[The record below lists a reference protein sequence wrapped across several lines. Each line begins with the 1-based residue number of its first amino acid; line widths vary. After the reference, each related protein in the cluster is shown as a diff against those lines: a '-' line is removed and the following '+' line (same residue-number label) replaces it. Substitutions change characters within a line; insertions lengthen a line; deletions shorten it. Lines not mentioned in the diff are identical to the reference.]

1 MSDVVVEQRFEQWLQ
16 MAGLDRLDLEALARY
31 ALRSSDQDAEKVE
44 LLRTVILWLQGKKIP
59 EIVPSLIL
67 DFIDEYA
74 VAASRAADELRLVT
88 NTLIASAESEAQSG
102 IPRRRARL
110 TDREHEV
117 LALLAHAL
125 SNRLIA
131 ARLSISEK
139 TVKNHITSVFAKL
152 GVSSRSEAL
161 VVALHEGMLKGANH
175 APTQVRALALAP
187 QDQPAE

>member
-1 MSDVVVEQRFEQWLQ
+1 MSDAVVEQWFEQWLQ
-16 MAGLDRLDLEALARY
+16 MTGLDRLDLEALARY
-31 ALRSSDQDAEKVE
+31 ALRSSGQDSDKVE
-44 LLRTVILWLQGKKIP
+44 LLGTVILWLQGR
-59 EIVPSLIL
+59 EITETVPSLIL

-74 VAASRAADELRLVT
+74 SATSRAADELRLVT
-88 NTLIASAESEAQSG
+88 NALIAGAEPEARSG
-102 IPRRRARL
+102 MPRRRTRL

-125 SNRLIA
+125 SNRMIA

-161 VVALHEGMLKGANH
+161 VVALHEGMLK
-175 APTQVRALALAP
+175 
-187 QDQPAE
+187 D

>member
-44 LLRTVILWLQGKKIP
+44 LLRTVILWLQGRINP
-59 EIVPSLIL
+59 GVVPSLIL

-74 VAASRAADELRLVT
+74 VAATRAADELRLVT
-88 NTLIASAESEAQSG
+88 NALIASAEPEAQSG
-102 IPRRRARL
+102 VPRRRARL

-161 VVALHEGMLKGANH
+161 VVALHEGMLKN
-175 APTQVRALALAP
+175 
-187 QDQPAE
+187 

>member
-1 MSDVVVEQRFEQWLQ
+1 MSGVVVEQRFAQWLQ

-31 ALRSSDQDAEKVE
+31 ALRSSDQDPEKAE
-44 LLRTVILWLQGKKIP
+44 LLRTVVLWLQGRGTAGT
-59 EIVPSLIL
+59 VPSLVL
-67 DFIDEYA
+67 DFMDEYA
-74 VAASRAADELRLVT
+74 AAASRAADELRLAT
-88 NTLIASAESEAQSG
+88 NTLIASAEPGERSG
-102 IPRRRARL
+102 VPRRRARL

-131 ARLSISEK
+131 VRLSISEK

-161 VVALHEGMLKGANH
+161 VVALHEGVLEDRG
-175 APTQVRALALAP
+175 PDRA
-187 QDQPAE
+187 ESRVGGS